1 MSNSNDL
8 AGGRTL
14 LGTTD
19 FEELFAGEAPV
30 ITDYADIVTDGS
42 TSFVKFEVVALDRT
56 NNRIIK
62 HVPGGTGDQ
71 VTAVGILSQPISIST
86 TTQVGYFAGGF
97 FNSDVLVWEAS
108 LNTFAKR
115 KAAFVRTPVFIGT
128 LVNV

>member
-14 LGTTD
+14 LGVTD
-19 FEELFAGEAPV
+19 FEELLAGDAPV
-30 ITDYADIVTDGS
+30 TTDYADIVTDGS

-71 VTAVGILSQPISIST
+71 VTAVGILSQPIGIST
-86 TTQVGYFAGGF
+86 ATQVGYFAGGF
-97 FNSDVLVWEAS
+97 FNSDILVWEAS